1 MENER
6 LWNLCSKAQI
16 IDELETTIP
25 KWFVKKH
32 NPAYVHILKLR
43 PRHEIDMSSLMQRL
57 DTTEDSLLSTTKEI
71 SVKTTELERN
81 VMKRLDFLSK
91 ELELL
96 DDKGKKEIGLSKF
109 APQSSR

>member
-6 LWNLCSKAQI
+6 LWSLCSKAQI
-16 IDELETTIP
+16 VDELETTIP
-25 KWFVKKH
+25 KWLIRRW
-32 NPAYVHILKLR
+32 NPAYVHILKIR

-57 DTTEDSLLSTTKEI
+57 DLSEDSLVSTTKEI
-71 SVKTTELERN
+71 ALKTKELERN

-96 DDKGKKEIGLSKF
+96 DDKGKKAIEPPDI
-109 APQSSR
+109 SRR